1 MKYLELKEHQFLKF
15 KAQQQKSPLSLLIN
29 KKIQIPIKVV
39 QLENPK
45 INLSRFDLNL
55 FETPNLIKMKLKM
68 NNILNKKYRA
78 FCLLLS
84 NEQS

>member
-1 MKYLELKEHQFLKF
+1 MKYLGLKEHQFLKF
-15 KAQQQKSPLSLLIN
+15 KAQHKKKPLSLLIN
-29 KKIQIPIKVV
+29 KKNHKHIKVV

-45 INLSRFDLNL
+45 INLSSFDINL

-68 NNILNKKYRA
+68 NNILNQKYKA

-84 NEQS
+84 NERS